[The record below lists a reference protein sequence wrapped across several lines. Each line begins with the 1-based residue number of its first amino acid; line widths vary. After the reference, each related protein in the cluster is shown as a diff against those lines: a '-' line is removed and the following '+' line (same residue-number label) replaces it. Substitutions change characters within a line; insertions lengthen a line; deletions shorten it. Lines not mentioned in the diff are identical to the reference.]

1 MGLIFQNIEEKN
13 NPETAMIQIEKKFI
27 MYSYIIHFLKRMIPD
42 SPESEVIFS
51 TGNYPILWLWTDHKP
66 YVYLLKREMRS
77 KYLHGYM
84 ITTV

>member
-1 MGLIFQNIEEKN
+1 MNGVNFFRILKKKN

-51 TGNYPILWLWTDHKP
+51 TGNYPIL
-66 YVYLLKREMRS
+66 
-77 KYLHGYM
+77 
-84 ITTV
+84 